1 MLAKAKKQLVNNC
14 IAAVIIFLVPTLVNV
29 LSRLSTT
36 DGNSYLSCLKNATI
50 ENINQAYIT
59 QAEALLASYEENLNY
74 NGYYSAVTVVSKI
87 KDRELKKKYNEKLA
101 VMYKAIE
108 KELKERNEQEKLLVK
123 EVVLV
128 IELF

>member
-1 MLAKAKKQLVNNC
+1 M

-29 LSRLSTT
+29 LSRLSTK

-59 QAEALLASYEENLNY
+59 QAEALLASSEENLNY
-74 NGYYSAVTVVSKI
+74 NGYYSALTVVSKI

-123 EVVLV
+123 EVLLV